1 MRFCFVYVIF
11 LGDLKILKDLVTRKK
26 LFAKDFAILEGD
38 MGFKPL
44 CHRIKRDTG
53 FCENITPI
61 RFRTTVLT
69 DLYDQ
74 TKDMCAGK
82 QMKWSKNGYKQA
94 ENM

>member
-44 CHRIKRDTG
+44 YHKDFRAWFAANSLQLCRIGPVNDCG
-53 FCENITPI
+53 GLADGLPALDI
-61 RFRTTVLT
+61 VA
-69 DLYDQ
+69 Q
-74 TKDMCAGK
+74 GH
-82 QMKWSKNGYKQA
+82 G
-94 ENM
+94 